1 MQIKGSLI
9 KGVLTALALMIVCSL
24 TVGVTSLEAAEMKPT
39 IQLIEPTPTSLVTP
53 DAPFKVT
60 IRVSGGWISKVIQN
74 SNPCGSALWSN
85 NEYPN
90 LLTYIGAIDA
100 AGTAK
105 AMYET
110 GGGGNIFPFLFTT
123 SKILDGAIECTFN
136 AGSNIYWEDGGRFA
150 NEEWIRTS
158 RAIQYG
164 GLRMA
169 KDAAEYGPVKKI
181 SIAWAWE
188 DEKQYTFSTINAG
201 ESALPKFSFI
211 GIKQGDVIEGPT
223 PFTVEVEI
231 GKTLTPT
238 ASYSPGASCGAL
250 NLKSENLT
258 HNKYESFCIL
268 NPAPIRDETY
278 ILEFQFQVNTT
289 GFYTFKSEAIKLN
302 AGDTLKLGKPWL
314 RLMATKVGIA
324 PNSGLGSETS
334 HTATFEGEISLKKYR
349 SEDPI
354 SGQRV
359 TICLKQNCLDVYTD
373 SRGRFEF
380 TAENPGTSAT
390 YIFTGAFKGIPITND
405 NYESGQKNDFS
416 PISYSFTIPEKLEPK
431 AELKLTH
438 SVTYVKK
445 PPTNIKW
452 GRSFTVA
459 IATRG
464 TGGASCEMYF
474 QNPGWPSWQGIVK
487 FRLSAGT
494 TTNVT
499 VKPWVRIF
507 KTYSLNYVCIPD
519 GWPRLSNSSVPI
531 AIFDKR
537 VVGSMGK
544 VTLVP

>member
-1 MQIKGSLI
+1 MRIRLI
-9 KGVLTALALMIVCSL
+9 VRRVLVLTMLMVSL
-24 TVGVTSLEAAEMKPT
+24 NFGVTSLEAAEMKPT

-60 IRVSGGWISKVIQN
+60 IRISGGWVSKVIQN
-74 SNPCGSALWSN
+74 KYPCGAALFSD
-85 NEYPN
+85 EYPK
-90 LLTYIGAIDA
+90 LLTYIGAVDA
-100 AGTAK
+100 AGTTK

-110 GGGGNIFPFLFTT
+110 GGGGNIFPFLFSA
-123 SKILDGAIECTFN
+123 SKILDGAVECTFN

-169 KDAAEYGPVKKI
+169 KDAAAYGPVKKI
-181 SIAWAWE
+181 SITWAWE
-188 DEKQYTFSTINAG
+188 DEKQYNFSTINAG

-238 ASYSPGASCGAL
+238 ESYSGGASCGVL

-268 NPAPIRDETY
+268 NPAPLRDETY
-278 ILEFQFQVNTT
+278 ILDFTFQVNTT

-324 PNSGLGSETS
+324 PNSGLGSQTS
-334 HTATFEGEISLKKYR
+334 HTATFEGEISLKKYG
-349 SEDPI
+349 SDDSI

-359 TICLKQNCLDVYTD
+359 TICLKQNCSDVFTD
-373 SRGRFEF
+373 NSGKFEF

-390 YIFTGAFKGIPITND
+390 YIFTGAFRGIPITND

-416 PISYSFTIPEKLEPK
+416 PISYSFTIPEKLESKP
-431 AELKLTH
+431 ELKLTH
-438 SVTYVKK
+438 STVHVIK
-445 PPTNIKW
+445 PPSKVKW
-452 GRSFTVA
+452 GKSFTVS
-459 IATRG
+459 IATKG
-464 TGGASCEMYF
+464 TGGAICEMHF
-474 QNPGWPSWQGIVK
+474 QNPGWPSRKGITP
-487 FRLSAGT
+487 FRLDAGAT
-494 TTNVT
+494 TRIT
-499 VKPWVRIF
+499 VKPWIRLF
-507 KTYSLNYVCIPD
+507 ASYSLKYVCIPD
-519 GWPRLSNSSVPI
+519 GWPRINSDNSI
-531 AIFDKR
+531 SLYDKR
-537 VVGSMGK
+537 VGGTMGN
-544 VTLVP
+544 VIIVP